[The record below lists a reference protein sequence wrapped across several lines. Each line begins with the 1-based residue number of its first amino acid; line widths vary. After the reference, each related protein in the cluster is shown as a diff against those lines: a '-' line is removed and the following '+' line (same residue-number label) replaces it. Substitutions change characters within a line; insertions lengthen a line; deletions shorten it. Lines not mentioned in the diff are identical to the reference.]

1 MKAHF
6 QLGQAQIALHS
17 EAEALASAKTAHQL
31 CVEEIHVGGK
41 GGSSIGPITEL
52 VLRCKK
58 ELWEVREERRLRE
71 RGGLLE
77 EVLKGVEGDEK
88 REEVRRV

>member
-6 QLGQAQIALHS
+6 QLAQAQIALHY
-17 EAEALASAKTAHQL
+17 AEDALESARTAHTL
-31 CVEEIHVGGK
+31 CVEEVVAGGK

-58 ELWEVREERRLRE
+58 ERWEER
-71 RGGLLE
+71 
-77 EVLKGVEGDEK
+77 EGEGTFNSLQ
-88 REEVRRV
+88 